1 MSTTSSRSKIY
12 LGVLLL
18 LSTIALLTGCTP
30 DDPQSTFDTVGPVSR
45 SQLVLF
51 YWIFWA
57 AVVVFIVVGAVL
69 AYTSLRFRRKPSDA
83 MPPQTHGHTPM
94 EIAWTI
100 VPALVLAVVA
110 VPTVLTIFDNANSPE
125 PGALTVEAVGRQWW
139 FEFKYPHPT
148 DPDEQVVTANELHI
162 PVGEVV
168 NINLASRD
176 VLHSFWIPKIA
187 GKVDM
192 VPNNA
197 NTIWIQSDE
206 AGEFLG
212 QCAEFCGE
220 AHALMRFR
228 VIAEPR
234 EEYDAWLLAQA
245 EPAADAIE
253 PLAAEGQALFEG
265 NAAGCW
271 ACHTI
276 SGSAKSRG
284 SVGPNLTHVA
294 SRGLIAAGI
303 IENDQVGLRT
313 WLTDPCEAKPGNVMC
328 TGAAVYNN
336 PDKSLDEKQISA
348 LVAYLRGLD

>member
-18 LSTIALLTGCTP
+18 LSSFALLAGCTP

-45 SQLVLF
+45 SQLFLF

-57 AVVVFIVVGAVL
+57 AVVVFVVVGAALV
-69 AYTSLRFRRKPSDA
+69 YITLRFRRKPSDA
-83 MPPQTHGHTPM
+83 MPAQTHGHTAM
-94 EIAWTI
+94 EIGWTI
-100 VPALVLAVVA
+100 VPALILAVVA

-125 PGALTVEAVGRQWW
+125 PGALTVEAVGHQWW

-148 DPDEQVVTANELHI
+148 DPEEQVVTANELHI

-168 NINLASRD
+168 NVELVSRD
-176 VLHSFWIPKIA
+176 VIHSFWIPKIA

-192 VPNNA
+192 VPNSA
-197 NTIWIQSDE
+197 NTIWIQSNE
-206 AGEFLG
+206 AGEFFG

-303 IENDQVGLRT
+303 IENDQAGLRT

-328 TGAAVYNN
+328 TDAAVYNN

-348 LVAYLRGLD
+348 LVAYLRSLD

>member
-18 LSTIALLTGCTP
+18 LSSFALLAGCTP

-45 SQLVLF
+45 SQLSLF

-57 AVVVFIVVGAVL
+57 AVVVFVVVGAAL
-69 AYTSLRFRRKPSDA
+69 LYTTLRFRRKPSDA
-83 MPPQTHGHTPM
+83 MPAQTHGHTAM
-94 EIAWTI
+94 EIGWTI
-100 VPALVLAVVA
+100 VPALILAVVA

-125 PGALTVEAVGRQWW
+125 PGALTVEAVGHQWW

-148 DPDEQVVTANELHI
+148 DPEEQVVTANELHI

-168 NINLASRD
+168 NVELVSRD
-176 VLHSFWIPKIA
+176 VIHSFWIPKIA

-192 VPNNA
+192 VPNSA
-197 NTIWIQSDE
+197 NTIWIQSNE
-206 AGEFLG
+206 AGEFFG

-303 IENDQVGLRT
+303 IENDQAGLRT

-328 TGAAVYNN
+328 TDAAVYNN

-348 LVAYLRGLD
+348 LVAYLRSLD